1 MSDGSIRDVAG
12 KYVEGGLSAVPVKA
26 DGSKAPVGAWKKH
39 QEHRPSPYEIKQNFR
54 GSVGVAILGGKVSGN
69 LEIFDFDHPDY
80 IEPWVKL
87 VEENS
92 AGLTA
97 KLTRIKTPRGGAHF
111 YYRCPE
117 IEGNQKLAQEP
128 TVDSTTGKPGAK
140 VLIETR
146 GEGGYVLAPGCPA
159 ACHPT
164 GKLYEYVS
172 GPELTKIQTI
182 TPDERKVLLDSARSF
197 NRIPKQVKVHAPSGR
212 KSGKG
217 GLRPGDDFN
226 LRATWDEVLTPHGWR
241 SIKKQGDAVHWCRPG
256 KDDSTTSATTGHC
269 GDNFYVFSSN
279 AHPFESDTA
288 YSKFS
293 AYTVLAHGGDF
304 EAAAKELGG
313 KGYGTKPEK
322 KERRRDRG
330 NADRYFEGRE
340 FLPERLAMELA
351 DKHEFIATPISNKG
365 IGIWLNIYEGGVFRK
380 GAEDLVVTEGRAA
393 LGEYS
398 NKERLT
404 KVTDNL
410 LIAKKIHYEEL
421 NPKALDLINVKNG
434 MLDWK
439 NEKLLPHDKNYRSN
453 IQINADW
460 NPGVKCDAM
469 DKFFETILPKDE
481 IPLIEEYVG
490 YLTIPDTSFGKCL
503 VAVGEGGNGKALA
516 LDTPIP
522 TPSGWTAQGALLPG
536 DTVFDENGVP
546 CQVTGIS
553 ETWKNRLC
561 YRLRFSDGSEII
573 ADGKHEWQAIN
584 ARHQK
589 VCRRVTTEQIAKKV
603 IMRERVIEKEIIRE
617 RLWGIQVTKPLQL
630 PTADLPINP
639 YVLGAWLGN
648 GTSVASSLTFGE
660 QDAQHYLSE
669 FGRLG
674 YHTKLHQYKPGAV
687 RINVSP
693 VAESRGRGRD
703 SLKGR
708 LRILGVLGQKHIPT
722 SYLRASQ
729 DQRLALLQGLMDTDG
744 STLRT
749 QAQCEFVS
757 VTKALAENTFE
768 LVCSLGLRPTLTTG
782 LAKLN
787 GRIIGKKYRVIF
799 TTLPGVDVFRL
810 QRKASICRPR
820 RSGLQRKIISC
831 DLVPSVPVR
840 CIQVDSLSHLYL
852 CGRSMIPTHNSSF
865 LKLLTTFIGKDNISN
880 FSLHQIAEE
889 KFSAA
894 GLFGKLANFYDEL
907 ESKAFESTGV
917 FKQIVTGDSI
927 KAEEKN
933 ERPFSFR
940 PFCRLV
946 FATNQMPRA
955 TDRSQ
960 AYFDRFI
967 FARFMNRIRDSAIV
981 IRKYDEV
988 LAATPGALSR
998 LLTRA
1003 VSGLQRLMA
1012 KGKFSHSDSSL
1023 EAIEDYRRECNSAYD
1038 FVRDCCTFDDP
1049 TGWISRRSF
1058 YETYKAWSV
1067 DQGRKPM
1074 SSREFIKVLRGLNV
1088 REIRHGEGVGWG
1100 GISWSN
1106 GTTPETSKKEVEN
1119 FSQDT
1124 GKGQGDLDF

>member
-1 MSDGSIRDVAG
+1 MSDGSIRDLALE
-12 KYVEGGLSAVPVKA
+12 YVKSTLSAVPIKA
-26 DGSKAPVGAWKKH
+26 DGSKSPVGAWKKY
-39 QEHRPSPYEIKQNFR
+39 QEHLPSPYDIKQNFK
-54 GSVGVAILGGKVSGN
+54 GTVGIAILGGKVSGN
-69 LEIFDFDHPDY
+69 LEIIDFDHPDY
-80 IEPWVKL
+80 IEPWVKV
-87 VEENS
+87 VEEN
-92 AGLTA
+92 AVGLTA

-164 GKLYEYVS
+164 GKIYEYVS
-172 GPELTKIQTI
+172 GPKLTEIVTI
-182 TPDERKVLLDSARSF
+182 TPEERKVLLDCARSF
-197 NRIPKQVKVHAPSGR
+197 NRIPKQVKVYAPGGR

-226 LRATWDEVLTPHGWR
+226 MRATWEEVLVPHGWKPV
-241 SIKKQGDAVHWCRPG
+241 KKQGEAVHWCRPG
-256 KDDSTTSATTGHC
+256 KEGSTSATTGHC

-279 AHPFESDTA
+279 AHPFEPDTA

-293 AYTVLAHGGDF
+293 AYTVLAHNGDF
-304 EAAAKELGG
+304 EAAAKDLGG

-365 IGIWLNIYEGGVFRK
+365 IGIWLNIYENGVFRK
-380 GAEDLVVTEGRAA
+380 GAEDLVVTEARAA

-421 NPKALDLINVKNG
+421 NPQALDLINVKNG

-439 NEKLLPHDKNYRSN
+439 TKKLLPHDKKYLSN
-453 IQINADW
+453 IQINANWD
-460 NPGVKCDAM
+460 PDAKCEAM
-469 DKFFETILPKDE
+469 DKFFETILPADE
-481 IPLIEEYVG
+481 IPLIEEFMG
-490 YLTIPDTSFGKCL
+490 YLLIPDTSFGKCL
-503 VAVGEGGNGKALA
+503 VAVGEGGNGK
-516 LDTPIP
+516 
-522 TPSGWTAQGALLPG
+522 
-536 DTVFDENGVP
+536 
-546 CQVTGIS
+546 
-553 ETWKNRLC
+553 
-561 YRLRFSDGSEII
+561 
-573 ADGKHEWQAIN
+573 
-584 ARHQK
+584 
-589 VCRRVTTEQIAKKV
+589 
-603 IMRERVIEKEIIRE
+603 
-617 RLWGIQVTKPLQL
+617 
-630 PTADLPINP
+630 
-639 YVLGAWLGN
+639 
-648 GTSVASSLTFGE
+648 
-660 QDAQHYLSE
+660 
-669 FGRLG
+669 
-674 YHTKLHQYKPGAV
+674 
-687 RINVSP
+687 
-693 VAESRGRGRD
+693 
-703 SLKGR
+703 
-708 LRILGVLGQKHIPT
+708 
-722 SYLRASQ
+722 
-729 DQRLALLQGLMDTDG
+729 
-744 STLRT
+744 
-749 QAQCEFVS
+749 
-757 VTKALAENTFE
+757 
-768 LVCSLGLRPTLTTG
+768 
-782 LAKLN
+782 
-787 GRIIGKKYRVIF
+787 
-799 TTLPGVDVFRL
+799 
-810 QRKASICRPR
+810 
-820 RSGLQRKIISC
+820 
-831 DLVPSVPVR
+831 
-840 CIQVDSLSHLYL
+840 
-852 CGRSMIPTHNSSF
+852 SSF

-889 KFSAA
+889 RFSAA

-998 LLTRA
+998 LLTRSI
-1003 VSGLQRLMA
+1003 SGLQRLMDR
-1012 KGKFSHSDSSL
+1012 GKFSHSNSSL

-1038 FVRDCCTFDDP
+1038 FVKDCCTFNDP

-1058 YETYKAWSV
+1058 YDTYKAWSV

-1088 REIRHGEGVGWG
+1088 RETRHGEGIGWG

-1106 GTTPETSKKEVEN
+1106 GTTPETSQKEVEN

-1124 GKGQGDLDF
+1124 GKGHSDLDF